1 MEEAMER
8 GKKKIMERIGVGHGQ
23 SLRRLSRE

>member
-8 GKKKIMERIGVGHGQ
+8 SKKKTMERIGVGHGQ
-23 SLRRLSRE
+23 CLRRLSR